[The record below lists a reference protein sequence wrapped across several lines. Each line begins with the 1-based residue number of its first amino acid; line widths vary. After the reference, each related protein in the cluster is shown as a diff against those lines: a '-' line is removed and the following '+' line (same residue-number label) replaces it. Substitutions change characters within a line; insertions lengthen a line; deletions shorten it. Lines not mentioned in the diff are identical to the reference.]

1 MNCFLSE
8 DAAYQSQIGKRYKA
22 KHMSKIW
29 NSYNRTI
36 TMRKLWIS
44 LARSEKELGID
55 CITDKGISEM
65 ELAIDNIDFNKID
78 EYERSVKHDIMAHIM
93 AFGDLCPNA
102 KKFIHLGATSCY
114 ITDNTDL
121 IQIKKSTAIL
131 QQFLLDII
139 RLLESFIEKYKLQP
153 TLAYTHLQAAQL
165 TTVGKRAALWLN
177 DLLDDY
183 LSLKN
188 YSENLLFRGAK
199 GTTGSEDSFM
209 TLFDGSSEKCGIL
222 NQKLCDEFGFKQSVF
237 VCGQTYS
244 RKTDVRLFNILS
256 DISQTFYKICNDIRL
271 LASKGELGEPFT
283 ENQIGSSAMVYKQN
297 PIKCEK
303 ICSLSRY
310 ISNQQ
315 LSMSQT
321 YINQWCER
329 TLDDSA
335 IRRIIIPDCFM
346 LLEHICDEFKS
357 IISGLRVF
365 IPTINKHV
373 EEHMP
378 FIMTEKLLMMGTMQG
393 LDRQELHET
402 LRQITTYIYI
412 SEQIASKETILED
425 VLLSNANPNAQKI
438 YEMYK
443 SLSTNPLD
451 YIGNIETQIDTLLNY
466 YQSII

>member
-1 MNCFLSE
+1 MNCFLLE
-8 DAAYQSQIGKRYKA
+8 DASYQSQIGKRYKA

-29 NSYNRTI
+29 NAHNRTI
-36 TMRKLWIS
+36 TMRKLWIA

-78 EYERSVKHDIMAHIM
+78 EYERTVKHDIMAHIL

-121 IQIKKSTAIL
+121 IQIKKSTTVL

-183 LSLKN
+183 VSLKN
-188 YSENLLFRGAK
+188 YSGNLLFRGAK

-222 NQKLCDEFGFKQSVF
+222 NDKLCSEFGFKQTIF

-283 ENQIGSSAMVYKQN
+283 ENQVGSSAMVYKQN

-335 IRRIIIPDCFM
+335 IRRIIIPDSFM
-346 LLEHICDEFKS
+346 LLEHMCDELKT
-357 IISGLRVF
+357 IISGIRVF

-402 LRQITTYIYI
+402 LRQITTYTYNY
-412 SEQIASKETILED
+412 EQIASKETILED
-425 VLLSNANPNAQKI
+425 VLLCNANSNAQKI

-443 SLSTNPLD
+443 SLSTNPVD
-451 YIGNIETQIDTLLNY
+451 YIGNIETQIDILLRY
-466 YQSII
+466 SKSI

>member
-1 MNCFLSE
+1 MNCFLS
-8 DAAYQSQIGKRYKA
+8 DNALYQSQIGKRYKA

-29 NSYNRTI
+29 NSYNRTKI
-36 TMRKLWIS
+36 MRKLWIA
-44 LARSEKELGID
+44 LARIEKDLGIN
-55 CITDKGISEM
+55 CITDEGISEM
-65 ELAIDNIDFNKID
+65 EFNIENIDFNKID
-78 EYERSVKHDIMAHIM
+78 EYEKTVKHDIMAHIL
-93 AFGDLCPNA
+93 AFGDLCPSA
-102 KKFIHLGATSCY
+102 KKIIHLGATSCY
-114 ITDNTDL
+114 ITDNTDF
-121 IQIKKSTAIL
+121 IQIKKSITML

-177 DLLDDY
+177 DLLEDY

-199 GTTGSEDSFM
+199 GTTGSEDSFL
-209 TLFDGSSEKCGIL
+209 TLFDGSKEKCGIL
-222 NQKLCDEFGFKQSVF
+222 NQKLCDEFGFKHTVF

-256 DISQTFYKICNDIRL
+256 DISQTFYKMCNDIRL

-283 ENQIGSSAMVYKQN
+283 DGQVGSSAMVYKQN

-335 IRRIIIPDCFM
+335 IRRIIIPDSFM
-346 LLEHICDEFKS
+346 LLEHISDELKI

-373 EEHMP
+373 KEHMP
-378 FIMTEKLLMMGTMQG
+378 FIMTEKLLMMGTMQD

-402 LRQITTYIYI
+402 MRQITVNI
-412 SEQIASKETILED
+412 SEQFASKETILED
-425 VLLSNANPNAQKI
+425 ILLSSNENPNAQKI
-438 YEMYK
+438 FKMYK
-443 SLSTNPLD
+443 SLSDNPID
-451 YIGNIETQIDTLLNY
+451 YIGNIESQINTLLQY
-466 YQSII
+466 SRSITN